1 MGRGRVYP
9 KSNYSEVYRGIN
21 ILCYDKY
28 REAQISITKNKKMKS
43 HNYAVFRDFVLLGQ
57 SKILRVAF
65 YIGIVKGSTIG

>member
-1 MGRGRVYP
+1 
-9 KSNYSEVYRGIN
+9 
-21 ILCYDKY
+21 
-28 REAQISITKNKKMKS
+28 MKS